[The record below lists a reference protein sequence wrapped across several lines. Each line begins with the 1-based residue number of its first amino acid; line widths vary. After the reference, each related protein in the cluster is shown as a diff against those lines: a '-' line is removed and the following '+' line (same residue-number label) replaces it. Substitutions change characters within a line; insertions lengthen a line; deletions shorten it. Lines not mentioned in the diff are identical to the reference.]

1 MSAARSAAASRSIE
15 MVVIGASAGGVDAL
29 SEILPALPAGASVS
43 TLVVLHLPRERPS
56 LLVPIFADKCAQ
68 PVREAQD
75 KEPVEPGT
83 IYFAAPDYH
92 LLVDRTPEGLLLAM
106 SNDEPV
112 NFSRPAID
120 VLFESAADACGQRL
134 LGIVLTGGNQD
145 GAAGLQAIARAG
157 GMTVVQDPQQA
168 QVRYMPEQALAQGKI
183 DEVLT
188 LSQIADLLR
197 SLAGAQA
204 EQDKERR

>member
-1 MSAARSAAASRSIE
+1 MSGSLDTARAAHGE
-15 MVVIGASAGGVDAL
+15 LVVIGASAGGVDAL
-29 SEILPALPAGASVS
+29 GFILPELPAGLPVPIAIV
-43 TLVVLHLPRERPS
+43 THLPPDRPS
-56 LLVPIFADKCAQ
+56 LLAEIFQAKCQ
-68 PVREAQD
+68 VVIKEAEEG
-75 KEPVEPGT
+75 EPLEAGVV
-83 IYFAAPDYH
+83 YFAAPDYH
-92 LLVDRTPEGLLLAM
+92 LLIESDHSVSLSVD
-106 SNDEPV
+106 DPV
-112 NFSRPAID
+112 LFSRPSID
-120 VLFESAADACGQRL
+120 VLFESAAIAYGDRAVGIL
-134 LGIVLTGGNQD
+134 LSGANDD
-145 GAAGLQAIARAG
+145 GARGLEAIQRGG